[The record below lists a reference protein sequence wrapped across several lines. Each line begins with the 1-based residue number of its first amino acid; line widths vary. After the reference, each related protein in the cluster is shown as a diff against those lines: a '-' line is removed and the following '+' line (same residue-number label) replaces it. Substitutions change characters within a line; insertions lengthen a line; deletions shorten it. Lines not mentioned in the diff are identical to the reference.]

1 LPLFRPFR
9 AASRAA
15 LAAALALAVAA
26 PLPALA
32 QDSPGLTGAYLAARA
47 AERENDFDAA
57 ARYYGRALL
66 RDPRNPAILEKT
78 VLAHLGQGNL
88 TRAVPVARTLRQTGS
103 DSQIG
108 TLALVADQI
117 AREDWDAVLNDLSA
131 GMTVGP
137 LIDGLIKGW
146 ARLGSGD
153 EDGAMDAFDE
163 VSETAGL
170 SAFGLYHKALALAV
184 EGEFDAAQE
193 VFASEGGQVLA
204 LTRRGAVA
212 QAQVL
217 SELGRNEDA
226 LALIAEG
233 FGQTDAPVMTDLR
246 TRLEAGETVPFTL
259 VADARAGA
267 AEAFFSVAAALD
279 REASDDYTLLYSR
292 IAEALD
298 ETHVDAILLS
308 GELLDRLER
317 YDLAQRAY
325 NRVPGTHPSFHV
337 AEIGRAE
344 ALLRSGQEERAI
356 EVMAQLAETH
366 GDIAGVHVELGD
378 MLRGLERYDAASE
391 AYDAAIAMLGEP
403 RPEHWIVYFTR
414 GITHEREGR
423 WPEAEADFRT
433 SLGLNPGQPSV
444 LNYLGYSLVD
454 MNMHLE
460 EALGMIEEA
469 VAARPDSGHIV
480 DSLGWALYRLGRYDE
495 AVGHMERAA
504 ELLPVDPIVNDHLGD
519 VYWAVGRETEA
530 RFQWHRALSFGPEP
544 DEAERIRRKL
554 EVGLDAVLAEE
565 GAPALEMA
573 GDDG

>member
-1 LPLFRPFR
+1 MRGSLLPLFPSLR
-9 AASRAA
+9 
-15 LAAALALAVAA
+15 AALALALAVTA
-26 PLPALA
+26 PLPAFA
-32 QDSPGLTGAYLAARA
+32 QDSRGLSGAYLAARA

-146 ARLGSGD
+146 ARLGAGD
-153 EDGAMDAFDE
+153 ADGAMDAFDD
-163 VSETAGL
+163 VSETTGL

-184 EGEFDAAQE
+184 EGDHGAAE
-193 VFASEGGQVLA
+193 DVFAREDGQILA
-204 LTRRGAVA
+204 RTRRGAVA
-212 QAQVL
+212 RAQVL
-217 SELGRNEDA
+217 SQLGRNDEA

-233 FGQTDAPVMTDLR
+233 FGQTDAPVLAALR
-246 TRLEAGETVPFTL
+246 DRLDAGETVPFTL
-259 VADARAGA
+259 VENARDGA
-267 AEAFFSVAAALD
+267 AEAFHSVAAALD
-279 REASDDYTLLYSR
+279 REASDDYTLLYAR

-298 ETHVDAILLS
+298 ESHVDAILLA
-308 GELLDRLER
+308 GDLLERLER

-325 NRVPGTHPSFHV
+325 DRVPSTHPAFHV

-344 ALLRSGQEERAI
+344 ALLSSGQEDRAV
-356 EVMAQLAETH
+356 EVMDRLAETH
-366 GDIAGVHVELGD
+366 GDIASVHVERGD

-391 AYDAAIAMLGEP
+391 AYDAAIAMLGAP

-414 GITHEREGR
+414 GITHEREDR

-433 SLGLNPGQPSV
+433 ALELNPGQPSV

-454 MNMHLE
+454 MNMQLE
-460 EALGMIEEA
+460 EALEMIEEA

-519 VYWAVGRETEA
+519 VYWAVGREIEA
-530 RFQWHRALSFGPEP
+530 RFQWHRALSFDPEP
-544 DEAERIRRKL
+544 EEAERIRRKL